1 MPAVAALRSAF
12 PSAHIGW
19 AIERRWLPL
28 LAAEGDS
35 LSGPRSP
42 QRPLVDQVH
51 VVDTMRWRTSLFTRE
66 TVREFRKARRELRD
80 AHYDIAVDFQGTMKS
95 AALSLLSGAP
105 RRLGFTRPREKPATL
120 FYTHSVEAQG
130 KEAGTH
136 IVAQNLFLVRALTN
150 QAPTSAPLELPC
162 DEPSRR
168 RCEAELSRLGFR
180 GFALLSP
187 GAGWSAKQWPPERF
201 GEVAR
206 ALGQHGLPSL
216 VNYGPG
222 EEAIARAVVAHSQGA
237 ATALFA
243 SLPELVAFTR
253 RARLFIGGDTGP
265 MHLAA
270 ALHVPVVALFGPTD
284 PRRNG
289 PFETEHIVLRSS
301 MSATS
306 YSHRRQTDAGLRAI
320 SSAEVIAAAESLLA
334 RTGGWR

>member
-1 MPAVAALRSAF
+1 
-12 PSAHIGW
+12 
-19 AIERRWLPL
+19 
-28 LAAEGDS
+28 
-35 LSGPRSP
+35 
-42 QRPLVDQVH
+42 
-51 VVDTMRWRTSLFTRE
+51 
-66 TVREFRKARRELRD
+66 
-80 AHYDIAVDFQGTMKS
+80 
-95 AALSLLSGAP
+95 
-105 RRLGFTRPREKPATL
+105 
-120 FYTHSVEAQG
+120 
-130 KEAGTH
+130 
-136 IVAQNLFLVRALTN
+136 
-150 QAPTSAPLELPC
+150 
-162 DEPSRR
+162 
-168 RCEAELSRLGFR
+168 
-180 GFALLSP
+180 
-187 GAGWSAKQWPPERF
+187 
-201 GEVAR
+201 
-206 ALGQHGLPSL
+206 LGQHGLPSL

-222 EEAIARAVVAHSQGA
+222 EEAIARAVVAHSQGT